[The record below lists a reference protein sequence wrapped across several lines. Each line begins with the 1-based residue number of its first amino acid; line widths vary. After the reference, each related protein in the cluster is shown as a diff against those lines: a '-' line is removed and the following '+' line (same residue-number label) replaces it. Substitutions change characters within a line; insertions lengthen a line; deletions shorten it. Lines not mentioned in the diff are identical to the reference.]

1 MDKATLP
8 PKLSAGVHP
17 GQRDPQASSAAPN
30 KATKEVETGGASE
43 NPGKQRRRR
52 REDKARSRTRS
63 RRRERKKAKKEPTP
77 EPEEL
82 VATEAEVEEEE
93 ADAEGEA
100 EAEVKDEEV
109 EVTPHDDEASPDT
122 EVARD
127 PEGAGLRKV
136 PPKPSARKPL
146 PRRPRTPSRSP
157 PGFRDRRPQPAKKW
171 KGVKHIIRGQTL
183 GYSDYGRRLKGKG
196 KGKWRRK

>member
-82 VATEAEVEEEE
+82 VATEAEVEEE
-93 ADAEGEA
+93 
-100 EAEVKDEEV
+100 
-109 EVTPHDDEASPDT
+109 
-122 EVARD
+122 
-127 PEGAGLRKV
+127 
-136 PPKPSARKPL
+136 
-146 PRRPRTPSRSP
+146 
-157 PGFRDRRPQPAKKW
+157 
-171 KGVKHIIRGQTL
+171 
-183 GYSDYGRRLKGKG
+183 
-196 KGKWRRK
+196 